1 MFANGTAGARYVRAD
16 GTWLS
21 TPDAAL
27 IGNVNNSAPTSD
39 TAVLL
44 TLSDPTFDA
53 DTQVHARSA
62 CHLPGRSG
70 GAVLML
76 LSSIVIKA

>member
-1 MFANGTAGARYVRAD
+1 MFANGTAGARYVSAD

-27 IGNVNNSAPTSD
+27 VGNVNNSAPNSD
-39 TAVLL
+39 SAVLL
-44 TLSDPTFDA
+44 TLSNPTFDA
-53 DTQVHARSA
+53 DTKVHAPPA
-62 CHLPGRSG
+62 CHLPCRLGF
-70 GAVLML
+70 AVLML